1 MSTKTSA
8 NRSYRGARTASI
20 EAILTGY
27 AYRIFDLY
35 HKITAVLGDKDREF
49 AANRASAV
57 RKTFIS
63 VFEDKEPDSQ
73 TLLAL
78 QLYFGLTD
86 SPDRIF
92 ERLIKQIEL
101 SNYRINCGIFGVKYL
116 FNVLSQHGRHDVAC
130 KILDGEDYPGYKNM
144 LSSGNGTLCEDWE
157 CSSSLNHHIY
167 SSIGDWFYKSVAG
180 INIDEDNPGFKNT
193 LIKPHISDFCKNF
206 EVWHD
211 TPHGRLTVK
220 LENAKLHIPLPP
232 SVYKA
237 PFLLHYHTTI
247 CCLCQPYLV
256 KRLRPFHKI
265 LRYCLS
271 KRRRP

>member
-1 MSTKTSA
+1 WRTGLGDWCAPK
-8 NRSYRGARTASI
+8 GARTASI

-220 LENAKLHIPLPP
+220 LENAKLHITLPENCTADLTLNG
-232 SVYKA
+232 S
-237 PFLLHYHTTI
+237 TE
-247 CCLCQPYLV
+247 
-256 KRLRPFHKI
+256 RLKS
-265 LRYCLS
+265 S
-271 KRRRP
+271 KTVEII